1 MIDKLN
7 HLDYCWYVVRTRPRQ
22 EKKFVK
28 LLEQYKAKS
37 KNILE
42 VYAPTHTTSQSVV
55 TMATSRHPCLW
66 ELYLYLLPKNR

>member
-42 VYAPTHTTSQSVV
+42 VYAPTSII
-55 TMATSRHPCLW
+55 
-66 ELYLYLLPKNR
+66 